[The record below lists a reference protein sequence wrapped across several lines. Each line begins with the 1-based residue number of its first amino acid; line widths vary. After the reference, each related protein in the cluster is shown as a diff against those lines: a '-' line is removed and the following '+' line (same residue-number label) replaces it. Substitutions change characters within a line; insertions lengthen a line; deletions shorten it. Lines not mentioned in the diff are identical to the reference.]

1 MNPINYPVN
10 NDATSD
16 SEDDLVSA
24 FKWFWLEEIINS
36 INNIKII
43 FHF

>member
-1 MNPINYPVN
+1 MNPINYTVN

-24 FKWFWLEEIINS
+24 FKWFLLERIINS
-36 INNIKII
+36 IKNINI